1 MKKPP
6 LQPLQAKRNPAIAGD
21 LESFDQGRNAGAV
34 DIRDLGQVENHS
46 CRCLPAEHGQK
57 AVAKGW
63 RRIDCDSATQAEDCA
78 LLFAINPD
86 LKSIG
91 RIEFAALQVQFPLL
105 VQACNLPN
113 ESSGLS
119 SPICV
124 H

>member
-6 LQPLQAKRNPAIAGD
+6 LQPLQAKRDLAIACD
-21 LESFDQGRNAGAV
+21 LESFNQGRNARAV
-34 DIRDLGQVENHS
+34 YVGHFAQFENHR
-46 CRCLPAEHGQK
+46 CRRLPTKHGQE

-63 RRIDCDSATQAEDCA
+63 GRIDCDSATQAEDCA

-119 SPICV
+119 SPICA

>member
-6 LQPLQAKRNPAIAGD
+6 LQPLQAKGNLSIAGD
-21 LESFDQGRNAGAV
+21 LESFNQGRNARGV
-34 DIRDLGQVENHS
+34 DVGDFAQVENHG
-46 CRCLPAEHGQK
+46 CRCLPTKYGQE

-63 RRIDCDSATQAEDCA
+63 RRIDGDSATQAEDCA
-78 LLFAINPD
+78 LLVAINRN

-105 VQACNLPN
+105 VQACSLPN
-113 ESSGLS
+113 DGAGLS
-119 SPICV
+119 PLISV